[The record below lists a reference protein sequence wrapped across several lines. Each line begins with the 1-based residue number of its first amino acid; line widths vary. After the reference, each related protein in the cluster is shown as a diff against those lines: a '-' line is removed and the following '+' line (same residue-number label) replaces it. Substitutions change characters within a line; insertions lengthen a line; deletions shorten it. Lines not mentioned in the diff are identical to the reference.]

1 MKGIILAGGTGT
13 RLFPLTKGISKHL
26 LAVYDKPM
34 IYYPISTLMLAGI
47 QEILIITAPEDLNN
61 FKRLLGDG
69 ENFGIKIEYA
79 CQQKPNGI
87 VEAFIIAEEYIN
99 GDSVCLI
106 LGDNIFYGQSFT
118 NILLNAQK
126 LSTGATILGYQVKDP
141 ERFGVVEF
149 NEDLKILSIEEKP
162 VRPKSNY
169 AIPGLY
175 FYDNQAVSFA
185 KTIKPSSSGELEIT
199 SLNQIYLENDS
210 LQLQLLGRGFAWLDT
225 GTQESLHEASSF
237 VQAIE
242 NVQGLKIACLEEIAW
257 RKGWLTRERIL
268 EIAKP
273 MLNCEYGHYL
283 NYIVGNQ
290 SLE

>member
-162 VRPKSNY
+162 VKPKSNY

>member
-1 MKGIILAGGTGT
+1 M
-13 RLFPLTKGISKHL
+13 
-26 LAVYDKPM
+26 
-34 IYYPISTLMLAGI
+34 
-47 QEILIITAPEDLNN
+47 IITAPEDLNN

-162 VRPKSNY
+162 VKPKSNY